1 LYSVDD
7 LGVVVQTGADSRRAA
22 VVQAEAII
30 DTRVSNFMHWMQV
43 RANVPIIRD
52 LQATAQAVQAQEIE
66 RATRLLAKG
75 ESPEAVMEQL
85 ARSLT
90 QKYLHGTLTALNQGE
105 DIDRE
110 HLLALIPRIFPSGN
124 ERR

>member
-1 LYSVDD
+1 MFRS
-7 LGVVVQTGADSRRAA
+7 
-22 VVQAEAII
+22 
-30 DTRVSNFMHWMQV
+30 
-43 RANVPIIRD
+43 
-52 LQATAQAVQAQEIE
+52 QEIE

-105 DIDRE
+105 DSDRE